1 MTGAANG
8 LGKEI
13 SIQLAQVGCNLA
25 IVDLDLDGANKTANE
40 ISEKFNV
47 RAKAFKTDVSNY
59 ESVQLLKKEVEN
71 SLGHVDILVNNAGLL
86 PLMSLREGSHKD
98 IQKILDVNMASH
110 FWVSRLKILAA
121 CQLINYTK
129 IDLQNLPQW
138 ND

>member
-25 IVDLDLDGANKTANE
+25 IIDLDLDGANKTANE

-110 FWVSRLKILAA
+110 FWVSKLKI
-121 CQLINYTK
+121 
-129 IDLQNLPQW
+129 
-138 ND
+138 